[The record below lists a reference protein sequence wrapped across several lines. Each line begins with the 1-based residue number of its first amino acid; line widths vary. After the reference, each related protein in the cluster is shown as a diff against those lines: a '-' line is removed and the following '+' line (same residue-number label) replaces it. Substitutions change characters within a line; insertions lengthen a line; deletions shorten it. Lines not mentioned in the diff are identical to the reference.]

1 MNYKITN
8 GAISFGAETIL
19 EEINFEI
26 KDKDKIAIIGRN
38 GAGKTTLLNSIV
50 DNSMLEEG
58 VGEDKFNIYKQ
69 GNPSIGYLKQ
79 INFENSNLT
88 MLEEIL
94 KVYENI
100 IKLEEK
106 ISNLANVLQTNSDD
120 NTINEYTNAIE
131 RFEMLDGY
139 TYKKEYEIA
148 IKKFGFTEEDKNKK
162 INEFSGG
169 QKTKIAFLKLLL
181 SKPDILLL
189 DEPTNHLDITA
200 IEWLEN
206 YLRNYPKSVV
216 IVSHDRMF
224 LDRIVNKVYEIEYGK
239 VTEYIGNYTEFEKQK
254 RINYEKQL
262 KDYEYQQAEIKRLK
276 SIADRFRYK
285 PTKAKMALSKLKK
298 IEQMTLIEEP
308 NKYDLKTFHANFNLK
323 TESGKMVL
331 SVKNLEIG
339 YDKPIQTISF
349 ELYKGQKLGIIG
361 ENGIGKSTLLKTLN
375 GDIPKIGGEFEYGY
389 HVEKGYYDQQMEF
402 SNPENTVFDEMYNAF
417 PHLTTT
423 QIRTIL
429 GTFLFSGEDVFKKI
443 KVLSGGEKGR
453 LQICKILKKGAN
465 LLLLD
470 EPTNHMDIIG
480 KESLEEM
487 LKEYTGT
494 LIFVSHDRYFVNKIA
509 DSLLIFEKDKVIYFD
524 GNYEEYMRIKAEN
537 SNEDEADEIF
547 KGIKERQSTG
557 IEFAKI
563 SYNKKAEVTK
573 DISECNKKIDVTVS
587 MSNNKQ
593 ENGGK
598 TNKIS
603 NSSKAQN
610 SYFLGKEINKT
621 KNKISKLEREIEQK
635 ENEVKHIEEE
645 MLKEENSTDYIK
657 LKELQE
663 IIQNLNSEIDSK
675 MEEWDKLNS
684 ELGELENRI

>member
-308 NKYDLKTFHANFNLK
+308 NKYNLKTFHANFNLK

-509 DSLLIFEKDKVIYFD
+509 DSLLIFEKDKVTYFD